1 MEDSHSA
8 ENAQNRD
15 VFLSPIL
22 IGIKGSCKSWLQTS
36 QKNGEGGLPV
46 WLKNNFPLLTKP
58 LCTRIRPLAQYCFIF
73 MYGTI
78 ITLGLLA
85 NVAVLVAFASKKVP
99 FLIIIIFFTRKAS
112 QVLRKLPYTSYLESQ
127 VSMSDLSVLSLISDL
142 SVPTA
147 RAAKNSAESW
157 KGMSCWR

>member
-1 MEDSHSA
+1 
-8 ENAQNRD
+8 
-15 VFLSPIL
+15 
-22 IGIKGSCKSWLQTS
+22 
-36 QKNGEGGLPV
+36 
-46 WLKNNFPLLTKP
+46 
-58 LCTRIRPLAQYCFIF
+58 

-78 ITLGLLA
+78 VTFGLLA

-99 FLIIIIFFTRKAS
+99 FLIIIIFFTRKTS

-147 RAAKNSAESW
+147 RAAKNSAES
-157 KGMSCWR
+157 